1 MLRRGVIQ
9 RKTIGMFFHE
19 GGSEFAQ
26 GGVRICAGGV
36 LHLQKGGSEFGQ
48 GVCVRISSIFF
59 VINLDLVS
67 QNPCAC
73 LRSR

>member
-1 MLRRGVIQ
+1 MLRGGVIQ

-36 LHLQKGGSEFGQ
+36 LHLQKGGSEFVQ
-48 GVCVRISSIFF
+48 GVWVRIVSIFF
-59 VINLDLVS
+59 VINLDLIS

>member
-26 GGVRICAGGV
+26 GGVRICAGGGSAFAEGEGQNLV
-36 LHLQKGGSEFGQ
+36 KGAGSG
-48 GVCVRISSIFF
+48 
-59 VINLDLVS
+59 
-67 QNPCAC
+67 
-73 LRSR
+73 

>member
-1 MLRRGVIQ
+1 MLKGGVIQ

-48 GVCVRISSIFF
+48 GG
-59 VINLDLVS
+59 
-67 QNPCAC
+67 
-73 LRSR
+73 

>member
-1 MLRRGVIQ
+1 MLRGGVIQ

-48 GVCVRISSIFF
+48 GGCTQDKVYFF
-59 VINLDLVS
+59 RNK
-67 QNPCAC
+67 
-73 LRSR
+73 SRLN

>member
-26 GGVRICAGGV
+26 GGGPNLRRGGSAFAEGGVRIWSRGV
-36 LHLQKGGSEFGQ
+36 
-48 GVCVRISSIFF
+48 
-59 VINLDLVS
+59 
-67 QNPCAC
+67 
-73 LRSR
+73 

>member
-26 GGVRICAGGV
+26 GG
-36 LHLQKGGSEFGQ
+36 GGSEFAQGGFCICRRGGQ
-48 GVCVRISSIFF
+48 
-59 VINLDLVS
+59 NLVKGGGS
-67 QNPCAC
+67 E
-73 LRSR
+73 

>member
-1 MLRRGVIQ
+1 MLRGGLIQ

-26 GGVRICAGGV
+26 GWVRICAGGV

-48 GVCVRISSIFF
+48 GGWARIRSIFF
-59 VINLDLVS
+59 VINLD
-67 QNPCAC
+67 
-73 LRSR
+73 

>member
-26 GGVRICAGGV
+26 GGGPNLRRGGSAFAEGGVRIWSRGLCQDKV
-36 LHLQKGGSEFGQ
+36 Y
-48 GVCVRISSIFF
+48 FF
-59 VINLDLVS
+59 RNK
-67 QNPCAC
+67 
-73 LRSR
+73 SRLN

>member
-1 MLRRGVIQ
+1 MLRGGVIQ

-36 LHLQKGGSEFGQ
+36 LHLQKGG
-48 GVCVRISSIFF
+48 VRIWSRGVGQDKVYFF
-59 VINLDLVS
+59 RNK
-67 QNPCAC
+67 
-73 LRSR
+73 SRLN

>member
-19 GGSEFAQ
+19 GESEFAL

-48 GVCVRISSIFF
+48 GGCTQDKVYFF
-59 VINLDLVS
+59 RNK
-67 QNPCAC
+67 
-73 LRSR
+73 SRLN

>member
-1 MLRRGVIQ
+1 MLRGGLIQ

-36 LHLQKGGSEFGQ
+36 LHLQKGGSEFGL
-48 GVCVRISSIFF
+48 GGWTRKRSIFF
-59 VINLDLVS
+59 AINLD
-67 QNPCAC
+67 
-73 LRSR
+73 

>member
-36 LHLQKGGSEFGQ
+36 LHLQKGGSEFVQ
-48 GVCVRISSIFF
+48 GVWVRIVSIFF
-59 VINLDLVS
+59 VINLD
-67 QNPCAC
+67 
-73 LRSR
+73 

>member
-1 MLRRGVIQ
+1 MLEGEYGNAKGGGKEMLRGGVIQ

-48 GVCVRISSIFF
+48 GG
-59 VINLDLVS
+59 
-67 QNPCAC
+67 
-73 LRSR
+73 

>member
-48 GVCVRISSIFF
+48 GG
-59 VINLDLVS
+59 
-67 QNPCAC
+67 
-73 LRSR
+73 